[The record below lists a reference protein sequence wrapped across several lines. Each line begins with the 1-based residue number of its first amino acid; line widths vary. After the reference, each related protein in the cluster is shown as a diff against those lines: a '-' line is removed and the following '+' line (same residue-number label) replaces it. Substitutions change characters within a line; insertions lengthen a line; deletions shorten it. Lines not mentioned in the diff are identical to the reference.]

1 MTCGFPTLNQSKKIF
16 NEILSNQHFFEGD
29 RNQVRA
35 QSAETAIKD
44 TINFL
49 KNIIIPVPSTVK
61 IVKMEG
67 CNVILLKIKKSF

>member
-1 MTCGFPTLNQSKKIF
+1 MNKLDTLPKKKILSLFMTCGFPTLNQSKKIF

-49 KNIIIPVPSTVK
+49 KNID
-61 IVKMEG
+61 
-67 CNVILLKIKKSF
+67 